1 MKGALAVMAEEQLV
15 VFLLGKEEFALS
27 ISWFWEII
35 HIKAQ
40 QSFQIARIIWKGLIS
55 EITT

>member
-27 ISWFWEII
+27 ISWF
-35 HIKAQ
+35 
-40 QSFQIARIIWKGLIS
+40 
-55 EITT
+55 